1 MSLPAPLMMYLF
13 GDEAL
18 PSTADH
24 QGWMD
29 ERVRIRIPC
38 STREV
43 SWPKLAAHI
52 LAAAMWQARRDGLL
66 MIHIEETKRRFFG
79 TKRTT
84 TLLPGTTPS
93 EPDRW
98 QLVIWKAINSTTSR
112 PSLKGIANAL
122 DLWDPDRLTSS
133 SGHTL
138 RRVQWE
144 AHERGFLR
152 EAPPTEEVGHP
163 INDPTA
169 DCAAIDAHR
178 DEGRRFAQEW
188 AYFRDVESMLH
199 DALLDAASFA
209 TSTR

>member
-1 MSLPAPLMMYLF
+1 MVYLY
-13 GDEAL
+13 GDEVL
-18 PSTADH
+18 PPEADH
-24 QGWMD
+24 RGWMD

-38 STREV
+38 STRDV
-43 SWPKLAAHI
+43 SRPKLTVHI

-66 MIHIEETKRRFFG
+66 MIHIEETKRRFLG

-84 TLLPGTTPS
+84 TLLPGTAPS

-98 QLVIWKAINSTTSR
+98 QRVIWEVINSTTSR

-122 DLWDPDRLTSS
+122 DLWDPDRLASS
-133 SGHTL
+133 RGHTL

-144 AHERGFLR
+144 AHERDFLL
-152 EAPPTEEVGHP
+152 ESPPTEEVGQP
-163 INDPTA
+163 INDPA
-169 DCAAIDAHR
+169 VDCAAIESHR
-178 DEGRRFAQEW
+178 DEGRRFGQEW